1 MNVITKFL
9 EHYSFR
15 FPKGYPDMNNLKD
28 KALLYEILAELD
40 VTNEAE
46 EKTDEISAEEIK
58 NLIDQIKDDQQSL
71 KYIKKYILNKPS
83 EGNLNSYLAS
93 HNIDKNTVATFD
105 ASSKILSILSDNDDI
120 DNFTKYVENA
130 SSFSSLGQSGNLID
144 KLSNSGVSSDSIQS
158 IINLSGTEGGRG
170 IGKGEIALAAFIK
183 DLKMS
188 EGKGDLDWNGKY
200 LEVKGSGA
208 RLGSRG
214 NSSSIL
220 SNSDLGKLAVSE
232 VGNLKEN
239 IRIEVLINLLIENDV
254 PIDTVYNVS
263 VNFLKQ
269 IFPSATN
276 ITEVFNKNEL
286 NDISKI
292 KRALTK
298 IYINNYA
305 NKEGVGHFIFL
316 NTSKN
321 FGSYLSFNPEEAK
334 DLVDSGEI
342 IVNNFYA
349 GDLSPQ
355 ISRP

>member
-15 FPKGYPDMNNLKD
+15 FPKGYPDMNNLED
-28 KALLYEILAELD
+28 KALLYEILSELN
-40 VTNEAE
+40 VVNEAE
-46 EKTDEISAEEIK
+46 ENTDEISAEEVK
-58 NLIDQIKDDQQSL
+58 NLIDQIKDDQSTL

-93 HNIDKNTVATFD
+93 HNIDKNTVATFN
-105 ASSKILSILSDNDDI
+105 APVKISSILSDNDDT
-120 DNFTKYVENA
+120 DNFLKYTD
-130 SSFSSLGQSGNLID
+130 SPISFSSLGESGNLVNV
-144 KLSNSGVSSDSIQS
+144 LSNSGVSTDSIQS

-170 IGKGEIALAAFIK
+170 IGKGEIALATFIK

-220 SNSDLGKLAVSE
+220 TNSNLGKLAVDE
-232 VGNLKEN
+232 LGTLKEN
-239 IRIEVLINLLIENDV
+239 IRIEVLINLLIENDISLDIV
-254 PIDTVYNVS
+254 YKTSID
-263 VNFLKQ
+263 FLKQ

-276 ITEVFNKNEL
+276 ISDVFNENEL
-286 NDISKI
+286 NDVSKI
-292 KRALTK
+292 KKAITK

-305 NKEGVGHFIFL
+305 NKEGVDHFIFL

-321 FGSYLSFNPEEAK
+321 FGSYLSFSPKDAEE
-334 DLVDSGEI
+334 LVDKGEI
-342 IVNNFYA
+342 VVNNFYA
-349 GDLSPQ
+349 SDLSPQ